1 MERGNLVEKEAK
13 RGECVR
19 LQGEVGD
26 YNVARSVLP
35 DATVTS
41 ALVGSLLSILR
52 TRHTADPCFLAFL
65 TGSALHTIPHCE
77 GLY

>member
-1 MERGNLVEKEAK
+1 
-13 RGECVR
+13 VR

-52 TRHTADPCFLAFL
+52 TRHTAEPCFSFLA
-65 TGSALHTIPHCE
+65 GSAWNPIPHCE